1 MMKKQLSLFALL
13 LISFQLFAA
22 VTVTPLWERSR
33 NLNNAATNVTIDA
46 STKQKTIAVAR
57 DTIFLQDNSDALIY
71 CYSAATGDYLTSF
84 ASNTSDMNLT
94 ADDAGNLVLFGPEGA
109 TNIKAHVREANGT
122 YTEIDLGAIPVKA
135 YYPTIIG
142 DIQTKAY
149 VWVFPMVSSTGGSL
163 YCYEIT
169 NKVVSAIKTVNLDFL
184 KTNFAGRNHFVTPI
198 SSDSAII
205 NVHNGIT
212 SFFDKRTTYTKTGD
226 LKTFIR
232 GSVPVVN
239 TLPNQNGGDYFV
251 YKGRK
256 YFVQGVV
263 GTSDLK
269 YAGAFRIYDVT
280 NPSNVTI
287 FYERMTDLGVEAFAE
302 PQIMHFQ
309 AVVKPDGVY
318 IYQYAPQNGMAAYKL
333 ADDTPTALTEHEV
346 ISSCYAENGVVK
358 VVAPLGERVELYN
371 LAGQL
376 ITSTTTCESVTSFD
390 AEANHFV
397 IVRVAGQTHK
407 VVL

>member
-1 MMKKQLSLFALL
+1 MMKKQLSIFALL
-13 LISFQLFAA
+13 VISFQLFAT

-33 NLNNAATNVTIDA
+33 ALSNAAANVTVDI
-46 STKQKTIAVAR
+46 STTQKTIAVAR
-57 DTIFLQDNSDALIY
+57 DTIFLQDNVDGVIY
-71 CYSAATGDYLTSF
+71 CYSAFTGDYLTSF
-84 ASNTSDMNLT
+84 PSNTSDMNLT

-109 TNIKAHVREANGT
+109 TNLKAHVREANGT
-122 YTEIDLGAIPVKA
+122 YTEIDLGATKKVFF
-135 YYPTIIG
+135 PTIIG
-142 DIQTKAY
+142 NIQTKAY
-149 VWVFPMVSSTGGSL
+149 VWTFPTISGGTEASA
-163 YCYEIT
+163 YCFEVT
-169 NKVVSAIKTVNLDFL
+169 NKLVSNVKLINLNIL
-184 KTNFAGRNHFVTPI
+184 KTLTGRNHFATPI
-198 SSDSAII
+198 SSDSVILNMPNGFTAFIDKNKTYAAIVDMAI
-205 NVHNGIT
+205 
-212 SFFDKRTTYTKTGD
+212 
-226 LKTFIR
+226 FIR
-232 GSVPVVN
+232 NTVPVAN
-239 TLPNQNGGDYFV
+239 DFPTQNGGEYFV
-251 YKGRK
+251 YRGRK
-256 YFVQGVV
+256 YFVQGCVNST
-263 GTSDLK
+263 GGLK
-269 YAGAFRIYDVT
+269 YAGAFKIYDVT
-280 NPSNVTI
+280 NPASVSI
-287 FYERMTDLGVEAFAE
+287 FYERTTNLGVEALAPE
-302 PQIMHFQ
+302 IMHFQ

>member
-1 MMKKQLSLFALL
+1 MMKKQLSIFALL
-13 LISFQLFAA
+13 VISFQLFAT

-33 NLNNAATNVTIDA
+33 ALSNAAANVTVDI
-46 STKQKTIAVAR
+46 STTQKTIAVAR
-57 DTIFLQDNSDALIY
+57 DTIFLQDNVDGVIY
-71 CYSAATGDYLTSF
+71 CYSAFTGDYLTSF
-84 ASNTSDMNLT
+84 PSNTSDMNLT

-109 TNIKAHVREANGT
+109 TNLKAHVREANGT
-122 YTEIDLGAIPVKA
+122 YTEIDLGATKKVFF
-135 YYPTIIG
+135 PTIIG
-142 DIQTKAY
+142 NIQTKAY
-149 VWVFPMVSSTGGSL
+149 VWTFPTISGGTEASA
-163 YCYEIT
+163 YCFEVT
-169 NKVVSAIKTVNLDFL
+169 NKLVSNVKLINLNIL
-184 KTNFAGRNHFVTPI
+184 KTLTGRNHFATPI
-198 SSDSAII
+198 SSDSVILNMPNGFTAFIDKNKTYAAI
-205 NVHNGIT
+205 
-212 SFFDKRTTYTKTGD
+212 GD
-226 LKTFIR
+226 MAIFIR
-232 GSVPVVN
+232 NTVPVAN
-239 TLPNQNGGDYFV
+239 DFPTQNGGEYFV
-251 YKGRK
+251 YRGRK
-256 YFVQGVV
+256 YFVQGCVNST
-263 GTSDLK
+263 GGLK
-269 YAGAFRIYDVT
+269 YAGAFKIYDVT
-280 NPSNVTI
+280 NPASVSI
-287 FYERMTDLGVEAFAE
+287 FYERTTNLGVEALAPE
-302 PQIMHFQ
+302 IMHFQ

>member
-1 MMKKQLSLFALL
+1 MMKKQLSLLALL

-33 NLNNAATNVTIDA
+33 ALGNAATNVTIDI
-46 STKQKTIAVAR
+46 STTQKTIAVAR
-57 DTIFLQDNSDALIY
+57 DTIFLQDNVDGVMY

-109 TNIKAHVREANGT
+109 TNLKAHVREANGT
-122 YTEIDLGAIPVKA
+122 YTEIDLGATKKVFF
-135 YYPTIIG
+135 PTIIG
-142 DIQTKAY
+142 NIQTKAY
-149 VWVFPMVSSTGGSL
+149 VWTFPTISGGTEASA
-163 YCYEIT
+163 YCFEVT
-169 NKVVSAIKTVNLDFL
+169 NKLVSNVKLINLNIL
-184 KTNFAGRNHFVTPI
+184 KTLTGRNHFATPI
-198 SSDSAII
+198 SSDSVILNMPNGFTAFIDKNKTYAAIGDMAI
-205 NVHNGIT
+205 FI
-212 SFFDKRTTYTKTGD
+212 SKT
-226 LKTFIR
+226 
-232 GSVPVVN
+232 VPVAN
-239 TLPNQNGGDYFV
+239 DFPTQNGGEYFV
-251 YKGRK
+251 YRGRK
-256 YFVQGVV
+256 YFVQGCVNST
-263 GTSDLK
+263 GGLK
-269 YAGAFRIYDVT
+269 YAGAFKIYDVT
-280 NPSNVTI
+280 NPASVSI
-287 FYERMTDLGVEAFAE
+287 FYERTTNLGVEALAPE
-302 PQIMHFQ
+302 IMHFQ
-309 AVVKPDGVY
+309 AVVKADGVY
-318 IYQYAPQNGMAAYKL
+318 IYQYAPMNGMAAYKV
-333 ADDTPTALTEHEV
+333 ADDTPTALTEHDV

>member
-1 MMKKQLSLFALL
+1 MKKLLFLFALL

-33 NLNNAATNVTIDA
+33 SLGTAATNVTIDI
-46 STKQKTIAVAR
+46 STTQRTIAVAR
-57 DTIFLQDNSDALIY
+57 DTIFLQDNVDGVMY

-109 TNIKAHVREANGT
+109 TNLKAHVREANGT
-122 YTEIDLGAIPVKA
+122 YTEIDFGATKKVFF
-135 YYPTIIG
+135 PTIIG
-142 DIQTKAY
+142 NIQTKAY
-149 VWVFPMVSSTGGSL
+149 VWTFPTISGGVEASAF
-163 YCYEIT
+163 CYEVT
-169 NKVVSAIKTVNLDFL
+169 NKLVSNVKLINLNVL
-184 KTNFAGRNHFVTPI
+184 KTLTGRNHFAAPI
-198 SSDSAII
+198 SGESVILNMPNGFTAFIDTLKTYSAITDMSI
-205 NVHNGIT
+205 
-212 SFFDKRTTYTKTGD
+212 
-226 LKTFIR
+226 FIR
-232 GSVPVVN
+232 NTTPVAN
-239 TLPNQNGGDYFV
+239 TFPTQNGGDYFE

-256 YFVQGVV
+256 YYVQGSV
-263 GTSDLK
+263 GTSGLK
-269 YAGAFRIYDVT
+269 YAGAFKIYDIT
-280 NPSNVTI
+280 NPASVSV
-287 FYERMTDLGVEAFAE
+287 FYERTTDLGVEALAPE
-302 PQIMHFQ
+302 IMHFQ
-309 AVVKPDGVY
+309 AVVKADGVY
-318 IYQYAPQNGMAAYKL
+318 IYQYAPMNGMAAYKV
-333 ADDTPTALTEHEV
+333 ADDTPTALTENGV
-346 ISSCYAENGVVK
+346 MSSCYAENGVVK

>member
-1 MMKKQLSLFALL
+1 MKKNITLVALL
-13 LISFQLFAA
+13 LVSFQVFSA
-22 VTVTPLWERSR
+22 VTVNKLWERSR
-33 NLNNAATNVTIDA
+33 ALNNAATNVTIDA

-122 YTEIDLGAIPVKA
+122 YTEIDLGAIPLKA

-149 VWVFPMVSSTGGSL
+149 VWVFPSISQTNGGGL

-169 NKVVSAIKTVNLDFL
+169 NKLVSSTKLVDLSFL
-184 KTNFAGRNHFVTPI
+184 KGLFYSRPSFVTPI

-205 NVHNGIT
+205 NIHNAFT
-212 SFFDKRTTYTKTGD
+212 AFFDKRSTYTSTANFKLITR
-226 LKTFIR
+226 TTT
-232 GSVPVVN
+232 PVAN

-263 GTSDLK
+263 GTSALK

-280 NPSNVTI
+280 NPASITV
-287 FYERMTDLGVEAFAE
+287 FYEHMTDLGVEAFAE

-309 AVVKPDGVY
+309 AVVKADGVY
-318 IYQYAPQNGMAAYKL
+318 IYQYAPLNGMAAYKV
-333 ADDTPTALTEHEV
+333 ADDTPTGLTENGV
-346 ISSCYAENGVVK
+346 MSSCYAENGVVK

-376 ITSTTTCESVTSFD
+376 ITSTTTCQSITLLD
-390 AEANHFV
+390 AEANHVV